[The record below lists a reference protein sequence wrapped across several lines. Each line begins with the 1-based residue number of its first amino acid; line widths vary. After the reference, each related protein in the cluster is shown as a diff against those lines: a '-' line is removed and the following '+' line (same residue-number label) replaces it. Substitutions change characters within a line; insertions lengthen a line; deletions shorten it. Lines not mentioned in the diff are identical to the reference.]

1 MSGLWLA
8 LCLTALA
15 AALWMAWTANPLARI
30 AERVSARITAV
41 SAKRNVRKASAS
53 AAPIETPKAALGA
66 DVRSVQ
72 EGGSGWLKVLPA
84 PQLFELVKAERTLS
98 KMMRESRMAPEV
110 WQRDLAQAIT
120 QYAEIVQLLP
130 ASEAHHHAHAGGL
143 LAHTLEVLLAAMT
156 WRNGLYFPQGA
167 GSEQIDAERDHWT
180 YVVFFAA
187 LLHDIGKILADLK
200 VTWKSKAVSVE
211 ETRWMPVAGSLSE
224 CGAKLYFVGFT
235 PKQER
240 DYTAHQRM
248 AVLLFQRVAPE
259 SARGF
264 LAQKPHALQNL
275 LRFLS
280 GEDKDSPLA
289 QLVRKADQASTARA
303 LASGSRVRFTTAA
316 SMPLIDLLMGAMRE
330 MLRRGS
336 VLPLNRDGAA
346 GWVANGSL
354 WFVAKRLA
362 DEVRNHLKLHAPD
375 EPLPGDGK
383 NDRLFDTWQ
392 EYGCIEPNPVTG
404 QSVWYVRVHGKDG
417 DGYSHQLTMLRFPLD
432 RLWDSVD
439 QYPAPMKGT
448 IEVLPPRSSKGD
460 STAPQATEPAQEA
473 EEQRE
478 PRSVAAAAAE
488 PIPAA
493 ASAPAENSGAAEAR
507 ESVPVSATQ
516 SDQLE
521 PVISARTAAP
531 ASRRSEVRAPA
542 FRTQRKPAS
551 ASGGEQTP
559 APAAAVQRSAQAA
572 PAAAE
577 PAQVVLNPSDGG
589 KPVNLA
595 VADSL
600 SAQGPVSL
608 SKTIAVLPAPELPQV
623 PGHPA
628 KKPTP
633 ALAMEFMRWLLEGL
647 RTRAITYNE
656 VGAPVHFVELGM
668 ALVSPL
674 IFREFAR
681 QHPEAVDSSL
691 PADKLGNDVQR
702 EVLKAGWHLQ
712 AAAGAN
718 IHQFSVV
725 KRGGI
730 RTGRLSA
737 VVIMNPARW
746 VHPVPPP
753 NPSLAPPEPE
763 QAGASGS

>member
-1 MSGLWLA
+1 M
-8 LCLTALA
+8 A
-15 AALWMAWTANPLARI
+15 A
-30 AERVSARITAV
+30 
-41 SAKRNVRKASAS
+41 
-53 AAPIETPKAALGA
+53 
-66 DVRSVQ
+66 VQ
-72 EGGSGWLKVLPA
+72 EGGGGWLKVLPA
-84 PQLFELVKAERTLS
+84 PRLFELVKAERTLA
-98 KMMRESRMAPEV
+98 KLMRESRLAPEV
-110 WQRDLAQAIT
+110 WHRDMAQAIT

-143 LAHTLEVLLAAMT
+143 LAHTLEVVLAAVT
-156 WRNGLYFPQGA
+156 WRNGVLLPLGA

-200 VTWKSKAVSVE
+200 VTWKSRAVAVE
-211 ETRWMPVAGSLSE
+211 ETRWMPVAGSLAE
-224 CGAKLYFVGFT
+224 CGARLYFVGFT
-235 PKQER
+235 PKHER
-240 DYTAHQRM
+240 DYSAHQRM
-248 AVLLFQRVAPE
+248 SVLLFQRVAPE

-264 LAQKPHALQNL
+264 MAQKPHALQNL

-280 GEDKDSPLA
+280 GDDKDSPLA

-303 LASGSRVRFTTAA
+303 LASGSRVRFTTAS
-316 SMPLIDLLMGAMRE
+316 SMPLIELLMGAMRE

-346 GWVANGSL
+346 GWVANGSV

-392 EYGCIEPNPVTG
+392 EYACIEPNPVTG

-439 QYPAPMKGT
+439 QYPASMNGT
-448 IEVLPPRSSKGD
+448 IEVLPPRSTKAES
-460 STAPQATEPAQEA
+460 STAPAPEPEQATEAIAEA
-473 EEQRE
+473 EPTDAEDE
-478 PRSVAAAAAE
+478 P
-488 PIPAA
+488 
-493 ASAPAENSGAAEAR
+493 ASAPAGAADPR
-507 ESVPVSATQ
+507 ETAPAIAVQPG
-516 SDQLE
+516 QLE
-521 PVISARTAAP
+521 PVISARMAAP

-542 FRTQRKPAS
+542 FRIQKR
-551 ASGGEQTP
+551 P
-559 APAAAVQRSAQAA
+559 APAGGGE
-572 PAAAE
+572 PAAAPVTTLKQAAQAG
-577 PAQVVLNPSDGG
+577 PAAGEAAGVALHQLDGQ
-589 KPVNLA
+589 KPVDLA
-595 VADSL
+595 PLEPL
-600 SAQGPVSL
+600 SEQGPISL
-608 SKTIAVLPAPELPQV
+608 SKTVAVLPGRDLPQV
-623 PGHPA
+623 PGQAP

-633 ALAMEFMRWLLEGL
+633 ALALEFMRWLLEGL

-691 PADKLGNDVQR
+691 PAEKLGNDVQR

-737 VVIMNPARW
+737 VVLMNPSRW

-753 NPSLAPPEPE
+753 NPSLAPREPD
-763 QAGASGS
+763 QAGATGS

>member
-15 AALWMAWTANPLARI
+15 AALWMTWKANPLARF
-30 AERVSARITAV
+30 AARLTAV
-41 SAKRNVRKASAS
+41 SAKRRAPSVTPSTAPNASPTT
-53 AAPIETPKAALGA
+53 APGA
-66 DVRSVQ
+66 DVRHVQ
-72 EGGSGWLKVLPA
+72 EGGGGWLKVLPA
-84 PQLFELVKAERTLS
+84 SQLFELVKAERTLA
-98 KMMRESRMAPEV
+98 KMMRESRVAPEV
-110 WQRDLAQAIT
+110 WRRDLAQAIT

-167 GSEQIDAERDHWT
+167 GAEQIDVERDHWT

-200 VTWKSKAVSVE
+200 VTWKSKPVSVE

-248 AVLLFQRVAPE
+248 SVLLFQRVAPE

-264 LAQKPHALQNL
+264 MAQKPHALQNL

-303 LASGSRVRFTTAA
+303 LASGSRVRFTTAS

-448 IEVLPPRSSKGD
+448 IEVLPPRSAKAD
-460 STAPQATEPAQEA
+460 SNAAPTAEAAQDAGEKSEAGPTEDGPAD
-473 EEQRE
+473 
-478 PRSVAAAAAE
+478 AAPAAE
-488 PIPAA
+488 
-493 ASAPAENSGAAEAR
+493 SAPAGAGNPPEVAPAI
-507 ESVPVSATQ
+507 AIHA
-516 SDQLE
+516 DQLE

-531 ASRRSEVRAPA
+531 ASRRAEVRAPA
-542 FRTQRKPAS
+542 LRIQKKPAP
-551 ASGGEQTP
+551 AGGGEQRT
-559 APAAAVQRSAQAA
+559 APVVAVRQPAQAG
-572 PAAAE
+572 PANEATRVALDQ
-577 PAQVVLNPSDGG
+577 ADGE
-589 KPVNLA
+589 KPVNLGP
-595 VADSL
+595 VDSPPDR
-600 SAQGPVSL
+600 GPVSL
-608 SKTIAVLPAPELPQV
+608 SKTVAVLTGPELPQV
-623 PGHPA
+623 PGQAP

-691 PADKLGNDVQR
+691 AADKLGNDVQR

-712 AAAGAN
+712 AAAGTN

-737 VVIMNPARW
+737 VVLMNPSRW

-753 NPSLAPPEPE
+753 NPSLALPEPD
-763 QAGASGS
+763 QVGATGA